1 MKRSVKPVP
10 VNAPETRA
18 GEGVLLVVQHNA
30 DKALIVER
38 ANETAAT
45 ILGYTV
51 DEMKGKRIEAFLGS
65 RTAEFLADEVE
76 YADDAPDFA
85 DVLARHRLL
94 RLRHRSG
101 EEQAVECAVS
111 RVMSEGMNARFQL
124 VIPNEREVRANQK
137 IRDFIALNL
146 AGRQVLEPK
155 TGLPDHATAEQFFP
169 LLKNFLAE
177 SGIEAAFAILRIDRF
192 DKSVARYGREA
203 CVGLLQHAAE
213 CCRTTFRSEDLIF
226 ALSDRTIG
234 LVLFDISRESARL
247 VLGRLRWSIRN
258 HRLDFGGKSDFT
270 SSVSVLFDML
280 DAARGDGLLARCEA
294 AIAAH
299 PVDERNSLV
308 ELPQ

>member
-10 VNAPETRA
+10 VNASETRA
-18 GEGVLLVVQHNA
+18 GEGVMLIVQHNA
-30 DKALIVER
+30 DKALIIER
-38 ANETAAT
+38 VNETAAN
-45 ILGYTV
+45 ILGYEV

-65 RTAEFLADEVE
+65 RTAEFLTDEVE

-85 DVLARHRLL
+85 DVLARHRVM

-101 EEQAVECAVS
+101 EESAVECTVS

-137 IRDFIALNL
+137 IRDFITLNL
-146 AGRQVLEPK
+146 AGRMVVEPK
-155 TGLPDHATAEQFFP
+155 TSLPNHHTAEEFLP

-177 SGIEAAFAILRIDRF
+177 SEIEAAFAILRIDRF
-192 DKSVARYGREA
+192 DKSVARYGRDA

-258 HRLDFGGKSDFT
+258 HRLRFGDKSDFT
-270 SSVSVLFDML
+270 SSVTVLFDML
-280 DAARGDGLLARCEA
+280 DQERGDGLLARCESA
-294 AIAAH
+294 MEA
-299 PVDERNSLV
+299 VSLDERNSLV